1 MGKWEEE
8 VSVTLTKSEWLE
20 VLLALWDRH
29 SVIES
34 HTDISEEVKRHWQD
48 EIGVIQKSI
57 RLVTS
62 DTVRNAL

>member
-1 MGKWEEE
+1 MRKWEEE

-20 VLLALWDRH
+20 VLLALWDRR

-48 EIGVIQKSI
+48 EIEVIQKSI
-57 RLVTS
+57 RLVTA
-62 DTVRNAL
+62 DMIRNAL